1 VRSLTCA
8 IGLDIG
14 GTKIAGGVVDAFGEV
29 FHLRSIPTGAS
40 RGGAAVLEDAVGLAQ
55 ELITEAGRTGRK
67 VVGIGIS
74 ICELVDRQGNITS
87 EHTIKWQGLPVR
99 ATFERIAPT
108 KIEADV
114 RAHALAEARI
124 GAGKGLRDF
133 VFVSIGTG
141 ISSCLVQDGKPY
153 TGSRGNALVLSTMP
167 LTVFDEQE
175 QKLEFVLEAFASG
188 AGLVDRYRRK
198 GVNVSS
204 VEEIMADAAAGN
216 GTAIHILTT
225 GGEALGSALAWLVN
239 VLDPEAVITGGGLGL
254 ADGLYREHAIA
265 SVRSHVFA
273 ESSREVPVLKAACG
287 SSAGVIGAAIGV
299 MEERNPLRL

>member
-1 VRSLTCA
+1 MRSLTCA

-29 FHLRSIPTGAS
+29 LHLRSIPTGAS

-55 ELITEAGRTGRK
+55 ELITEAGRTGWK

-74 ICELVDRQGNITS
+74 ICELVDTQGHITS

-99 ATFERIAPT
+99 ATFERFAPT
-108 KIEADV
+108 RIEVDV

-153 TGSRGNALVLSTMP
+153 TGVRGNALVLSTMP
-167 LTVFDEQE
+167 LTVFDEE
-175 QKLEFVLEAFASG
+175 ERKLDFVLEAFASG
-188 AGLVDRYRRK
+188 AGLVERYRRN

-204 VEEIMADAAAGN
+204 VEEIMVAAAAGN

-225 GGEALGSALAWLVN
+225 GGEALGSALAWLIN

-254 ADGLYREHAIA
+254 TD
-265 SVRSHVFA
+265 
-273 ESSREVPVLKAACG
+273 
-287 SSAGVIGAAIGV
+287 
-299 MEERNPLRL
+299 